1 MEPQSEIWDKLYE
14 NKLTWHY
21 KTEFDGDIKGKKVLE
36 LGVGTGKT
44 IQSLIKQKPKEIVAI
59 DNSKEAAK
67 MMKKQFSDKVKIV
80 EMDVRNMSFENNSF
94 DVIFCYYVLNNM
106 LKKDREKAVKEMR
119 RVLAKKGKVYFE
131 DFAVEDFR
139 QCAEKA
145 REVEKNT
152 IQKKN
157 GLICHFFEEKE
168 VKEMFNGFNTKMKTK
183 TFKPFRAINKERM
196 IINAIIRRD

>member
-131 DFAVEDFR
+131 DFAKGDLRSENG
-139 QCAEKA
+139 KKI
-145 REVEKNT
+145 EKNT
-152 IQKKN
+152 FEKEN
-157 GLICHFFEEKE
+157 GLICHFFTDKE
-168 VKEMFNGFNTKMKTK
+168 ISDLFDKIGSVSMKTK

-196 IINAIIRRD
+196 IIKAIIRRD